1 MVSSDD
7 LLRQIA
13 EDYEKAP
20 ISEAEK
26 AMLRYAEILT
36 AQPWNVQ
43 EEDVEELK
51 SLGFTDRDIL
61 DINQVVAY
69 FNYVNR
75 IASGLGVELES

>member
-1 MVSSDD
+1 MSSDD

-20 ISEAEK
+20 IREAEK

-61 DINQVVAY
+61 DINQVIAY